1 MSLSRTTSGGI
12 VRDGQCWAVPVP
24 KLGFCPLVIGRA
36 PKPKADVDFAFVY
49 MKVELTPELPD
60 PASVGH
66 VETWPKAWLGLVAT
80 TQLRKGRWKQ
90 IGDLPRFDPDE
101 WPIPPVREASTDET
115 KPVEEWGTAPGG
127 EMWSIET
134 TLDEPSVT
142 VISNT
147 PATRDEAL
155 RFPRVDFVSAVSKFE
170 SALYKHFKNRKP
182 CFWDMKPSIQAY
194 AAGSVKL
201 WRNYAK
207 KVRAA
212 WSPDSVTW
220 LPAGRR
226 TDRNLT
232 AGAWLGFPLKGGGFG
247 AAMLMHKQQKHERFF
262 SDVVVMSMRRRW
274 DRWPRLEEVQQLKA
288 EDGAML
294 APTTMSCV
302 ADGRWRVLGDEPTF
316 GPEAWPCPI
325 LWGGEPNAVKRG
337 QISVVTARGKSTA
350 IQISPGLVRLDP
362 QAGSCAGGG
371 MVSPSVIELDTA
383 RIINGVDMSF
393 RTYRNDQVSPQRIS
407 AWREINAAIWKALA
421 ERGR

>member
-1 MSLSRTTSGGI
+1 MTIKRKSEAAA

-24 KLGFCPLVIGRA
+24 KLGFCPLVIARA
-36 PKPKADVDFAFVY
+36 PKPQADVDIAFAY
-49 MKVELTPELPD
+49 MKVNLTADLPD

-80 TQLRKGRWKQ
+80 AQLRKGRWNL

-101 WPIPPVREASTDET
+101 WPIPPVREASADEA
-115 KPVEEWGTAPGG
+115 KPVEEWGLYGG

-147 PATRDEAL
+147 PATREEAL

-170 SALYKHFKNRKP
+170 NALYKHFKNRRP

-207 KVRAA
+207 KVRAG

-220 LPAGRR
+220 LTAGRR

-247 AAMLMHKQQKHERFF
+247 AAILMHKQLKHERFF

-302 ADGRWRVLGDEPTF
+302 ADGRWRVLGYEPTF

-325 LWGGEPNAVKRG
+325 LWGGEPDAVKEGRIAVRTG
-337 QISVVTARGKSTA
+337 RNKSVK
-350 IQISPGLVRLDP
+350 IQISPDLVRLDP
-362 QAGSCAGGG
+362 GAGSCAGGG
-371 MVSPSVIELDTA
+371 MTSPWGIELNTA
-383 RIINGVDMSF
+383 RIINGVKMP
-393 RTYRNDQVSPQRIS
+393 RGHLNDDRVTPRRIS
-407 AWREINAAIWKALA
+407 AWRKINAAIRQEIGKK
-421 ERGR
+421 GG